1 MADTRRR
8 NGTILPRRLTDIGGY
23 LSGAASVQCA
33 PLRGRYES
41 LSENSGDRRRM
52 PGIGRVPDGRAASA
66 ARAVRR
72 TRGSA
77 AGRERIAEKQQLAAA
92 TCIDQFAPQR
102 IAGRK

>member
-8 NGTILPRRLTDIGGY
+8 NGTILPRRLTDVGGY

-33 PLRGRYES
+33 PLRRRYES

-52 PGIGRVPDGRAASA
+52 PGIGRVPDGRAAST
-66 ARAVRR
+66 VRR
-72 TRGSA
+72 TRDSA

-92 TCIDQFAPQR
+92 ACIDQLAPQR
-102 IAGRK
+102 IARRK